1 MTVTLLAAVGR
12 NRVIGRDND
21 LPWRLPEDLAHFKA
35 VTMGHTLVMGRR
47 TFDSIGRPLPGRR
60 TVVVTRQPGW
70 SHDGVEVAHS
80 LPEALRRAVG
90 DGDTEVF
97 VVGGGQVYAEAM
109 PVATRLLLTEVEQS
123 PEGDTLFPEV
133 DPDLWSETARD
144 QRDGFAF
151 VTYQRR
157 WRD

>member
-1 MTVTLLAAVGR
+1 MSVTLLAAVGA

-60 TVVVTRQPGW
+60 TVVVTRQPDW
-70 SHDGVEVAHS
+70 THEGVAVAHS
-80 LPEALRRAVG
+80 LPEALRLADA

-97 VVGGGQVYAEAM
+97 VVGGGQVYAEAL

-133 DPDLWSETARD
+133 DAADWSETARD
-144 QRDGFAF
+144 QREGFAF
-151 VTYQRR
+151 VTYQRT

>member
-1 MTVTLLAAVGR
+1 MSVTLLAAVGA

-21 LPWRLPEDLAHFKA
+21 LPWRLPEDLAHFKT

-60 TVVVTRQPGW
+60 IVVVTRQPDW
-70 SHDGVEVAHS
+70 SREGVAVAHS
-80 LPEALRRAVG
+80 LPEALRIAVA

-97 VVGGGQVYAEAM
+97 VVGGGQIYAEAL

-133 DPDLWSETARD
+133 DGADWSETARD
-144 QRDGFAF
+144 QREGFAF
-151 VTYQRR
+151 VTYQRT

>member
-1 MTVTLLAAVGR
+1 MTVTLVAAVGR

-35 VTMGHTLVMGRR
+35 LTMGHTLVMGRR

-60 TVVVTRQPGW
+60 TVVVTRRPDW
-70 SHDGVEVAHS
+70 TVEGVEVAHS
-80 LPEALRRAVG
+80 LPEALRLAVG

-109 PVATRLLLTEVEQS
+109 SVATRLLLTEIEQA

-133 DPDLWSETARD
+133 NPADWSETSRD

-151 VTYQRR
+151 VTYERY

>member
-21 LPWRLPEDLAHFKA
+21 LPWRLPDDLAHFKA

-60 TVVVTRQPGW
+60 TVVVTRQADW
-70 SHDGVEVAHS
+70 SAEGVEVAHS
-80 LPEALRRAVG
+80 LPEALQRAVA

-97 VVGGGQVYAEAM
+97 VVGGGQVYAEAL
-109 PVATRLLLTEVEQS
+109 PVATRLLLTEVDQS

-133 DPDLWSETARD
+133 DPADWSESARD

-151 VTYQRR
+151 VTYERY
-157 WRD
+157 WHD

>member
-1 MTVTLLAAVGR
+1 MSVTLLAAVGR

-60 TVVVTRQPGW
+60 TVVVTRQGDW
-70 SHDGVEVAHS
+70 AHEGVEVAHS
-80 LPEALRRAVG
+80 LPEALQRAVG

-97 VVGGGQVYAEAM
+97 VVGGGQVYAEAL

-123 PEGDTLFPEV
+123 PEGDVLFPEV
-133 DPDLWSETARD
+133 DPADWSETARD
-144 QRDGFAF
+144 QREGFAF
-151 VTYQRR
+151 VTYQRT

>member
-60 TVVVTRQPGW
+60 TVVVTRQPDW
-70 SHDGVEVAHS
+70 SAEGVAVAHS
-80 LPEALRRAVG
+80 LPEALQRAVA

-97 VVGGGQVYAEAM
+97 VVGGGEVYAEAL
-109 PVATRLLLTEVEQS
+109 PVATRLLLTEVDQA

-133 DPDLWSETARD
+133 DPADWSESARD

-151 VTYQRR
+151 VTYERY
-157 WRD
+157 WHD

>member
-1 MTVTLLAAVGR
+1 MSVTLLAAVGA

-60 TVVVTRQPGW
+60 TVVVTRQPDW
-70 SHDGVEVAHS
+70 AHEGVMVAHS
-80 LPEALRRAVG
+80 LPEALRLSVA

-97 VVGGGQVYAEAM
+97 VVGGGQVYAEAL
-109 PVATRLLLTEVEQS
+109 PVATRLLLTEVDQA
-123 PEGDTLFPEV
+123 PEGDVFFPEV
-133 DPDLWSETARD
+133 DPADWAETARD
-144 QRDGFAF
+144 RRDGFAF
-151 VTYQRR
+151 VAYQRR